1 MRKYFYI
8 LITLLAVLSIGFV
21 GCKNK
26 PTAVADFIDEPEAPT
41 GSVTPTPTKKPLPD
55 NINFQEYS
63 GYSFM
68 SKDYYYKSNNVDKK
82 FQYTIKIKKSEFT
95 NGGTVAEFKGYE
107 NGTEFTRTYTGT
119 TRNYKKEFPLIKVS
133 GSGADRADISFN
145 INEGYAYFKPSDY
158 NFTIELAATNK
169 E

>member
-26 PTAVADFIDEPEAPT
+26 PTAVSDFIDEPEAPA
-41 GSVTPTPTKKPLPD
+41 SSKTPTPTQTSLPNSSSFKD
-55 NINFQEYS
+55 YS

-68 SKDYYYKSNNVDKK
+68 SKDYYYKNNNVDTK
-82 FQYTIKIKKSEFT
+82 FQYTIEIKQSSYAQ
-95 NGGTVAEFKGYE
+95 GGTIAEFKGYE
-107 NGTEFTRTYTGT
+107 NDTEFTRTYTGT
-119 TRNYKKEFPLIKVS
+119 IGYNKKFALLKVT
-133 GSGADRADISFN
+133 GSGADRADISFDT
-145 INEGYAYFKPSDY
+145 EKGYAYFKPSDY

-169 E
+169 K

>member
-1 MRKYFYI
+1 M
-8 LITLLAVLSIGFV
+8 SIAFV

-41 GSVTPTPTKKPLPD
+41 GSVHPIPTKKPLPD

-63 GYSFM
+63 SYSFM

-82 FQYTIKIKKSEFT
+82 FQYTIKIKKSEFA

-119 TRNYKKEFPLIKVS
+119 TRN
-133 GSGADRADISFN
+133 
-145 INEGYAYFKPSDY
+145 
-158 NFTIELAATNK
+158 
-169 E
+169 